1 MRPRCSPDGL
11 CDVDMELDDLS
22 NIIVE
27 AVTILREQSATFAT
41 FALRFIKLDILLLL
55 LLLFDEVDEDD
66 TRPTLLLIGV
76 DRKAAA
82 AAAIVFMDV

>member
-1 MRPRCSPDGL
+1 
-11 CDVDMELDDLS
+11 MELDDLS
-22 NIIVE
+22 NIIVD

-55 LLLFDEVDEDD
+55 LLLFDEDEDD

>member
-1 MRPRCSPDGL
+1 MDI
-11 CDVDMELDDLS
+11 ELDDLS
-22 NIIVE
+22 NIIVD

-55 LLLFDEVDEDD
+55 LLFDEDEDD

>member
-1 MRPRCSPDGL
+1 
-11 CDVDMELDDLS
+11 MELDDLS

-55 LLLFDEVDEDD
+55 LLLFDEDEDD
-66 TRPTLLLIGV
+66 TRSLLLIGV

>member
-1 MRPRCSPDGL
+1 M
-11 CDVDMELDDLS
+11 DMELDDLS

-55 LLLFDEVDEDD
+55 LLFDEDEDD
-66 TRPTLLLIGV
+66 TRPLLLIGV